1 VDFSCL
7 IIMFRRQPLSLLGL
21 SLILIGGC
29 GSTSNSAIESLQT
42 KILEDVV
49 SQGGNSLKSVICPA
63 DQAKAESLTCTG
75 VLASG
80 NGFDIAVKSQAGEN
94 HVWEITSINGLLN
107 MAQLQAAIQS
117 GLTAELGSATID
129 CGTSTTYKAT
139 QPGEQFECQVTGT
152 KPPADAKN
160 SDAKKA
166 DAKKADADSS
176 KTKGPKPEK
185 VVVTIA
191 AGNISWQRILPEGKA
206 TGDKQNLDTKA
217 KDSGDKAKDSAIAP
231 KTTANQPES
240 TPTNAAKPDTAKP
253 DEKVPDA
260 APAQSAEAA
269 LDAGGSDALE
279 D

>member
-1 VDFSCL
+1 
-7 IIMFRRQPLSLLGL
+7 MFLRQPLSLLGL
-21 SLILIGGC
+21 SLVLIGGC
-29 GSTSNSAIESLQT
+29 GPSNSAIESLQS

-63 DQAKAESLTCTG
+63 DQAKAESFTCTG

-94 HVWEITSINGLLN
+94 HVWEIVSINGLLN
-107 MAQLQAAIQS
+107 MSQLQAAIQS
-117 GLTAELGSATID
+117 GLTTELGTATID

-139 QPGEQFECQVTGT
+139 QPGEQFECQVSGT
-152 KPPADAKN
+152 KPSADT
-160 SDAKKA
+160 
-166 DAKKADADSS
+166 KKADADPS

-191 AGNISWQRILPEGKA
+191 AGGNISWQRILPEGKA
-206 TGDKQNLDTKA
+206 TGDKAKDSSDKA
-217 KDSGDKAKDSAIAP
+217 KDSGDKVKDSGDKVKDSGDKAKDSAIDP
-231 KTTANQPES
+231 KTTANKPES
-240 TPTNAAKPDTAKP
+240 KPTDAAQ
-253 DEKVPDA
+253 PDA

-269 LDAGGSDALE
+269 LDAGGTDALE